1 MSVRIALAQHGFLV
15 GDVHANTRRIVD
27 LARDARDRLRADC
40 VLFPELALTGYPPED
55 LLLRP
60 AFNEQVARA
69 LDWIGERVRGI
80 DVVVGHPHWQQ
91 GALYNAVSLLRAGR
105 RVAVY
110 HKQRLPNHSVFDE
123 KRYFAAGAVPCV
135 VEIGGLRCGLAI
147 CEDIWQ
153 GGPVERTA
161 SAGAAVI
168 LNVNA
173 SPFHLGKRIER
184 EAVVR
189 ERIAAAGVPLVYL
202 NTVAGQDELVFDGES
217 FVMNAAG
224 EVTQRAPA
232 WEETLALVELDV
244 DGAGRVVPRMGDIA
258 SPLSDEASVYRAL
271 VLGVRTYV
279 EKNRFDGAVLGLSGG
294 VDSALTLAIAV
305 DALGADRV
313 EAVMM
318 PSRYTAAMSL
328 EDAAQQARALGV
340 RYREISIEPAFRT
353 FLDMLSEEF
362 AGLPVDGTEEN
373 IQARCRGIVLM
384 ALSNKKNRI
393 VLTTGNKSET
403 AVGYTTLYGDMAG
416 GFAPIKDVPKM
427 MVYRLARHR
436 NALEPV
442 IPQRVL
448 ERPPSAELAP
458 DQRDEDSLPPY
469 PVLDAILE
477 MYVEQDRGV
486 EEITAAGFDVEVVR
500 RVVRMVNR
508 NEYKRRQAPL
518 GVRISR
524 RAFGRDRRYPITSGF
539 YARFDDG
546 FDADFDDGPDK

>member
-1 MSVRIALAQHGFLV
+1 MSLRIALAQHGFPV
-15 GDVHANTRRIVD
+15 GDVRANARRIVA
-27 LARDARDRLRADC
+27 LAMDARDRLRADC

-60 AFNEQVARA
+60 AFNEQVERA
-69 LDWIGERVRGI
+69 LGWIAERVHGI
-80 DVVVGHPHWQQ
+80 DLVLGHPHLQR
-91 GALYNAVSLLRAGR
+91 GALYNAASLLRDGQC
-105 RVAVY
+105 VAVY
-110 HKQRLPNHSVFDE
+110 HKQRLPNYSVFDE
-123 KRYFAAGAVPCV
+123 KRYFAAGDAPCV
-135 VEIGGLRCGLAI
+135 VEIGGVRCGLTI

-153 GGPVERTA
+153 GGPVEWTA
-161 SAGAAVI
+161 AAGAAVI
-168 LNVNA
+168 LNINA
-173 SPFHLGKRIER
+173 SPFHLGKRAER
-184 EAVVR
+184 EAAVR
-189 ERIAAAGVPLVYL
+189 ERIVAAGVPLVYL

-217 FVMNAAG
+217 FVMNVAG

-244 DGAGRVVPRMGDIA
+244 DGAAGRIVPRAGGIA
-258 SPLSDEASVYRAL
+258 PPLSDEASVYRAL
-271 VLGVRTYV
+271 VFGVRAYV
-279 EKNRFDGAVLGLSGG
+279 DRNRFDGAVLGLSGG

-305 DALGADRV
+305 DALGPGRV

-318 PSRYTAAMSL
+318 PSRYTAGISL
-328 EDAAQQARALGV
+328 EDAAQQARTLGV

-353 FLDMLSEEF
+353 FLEMLSEEF

-373 IQARCRGIVLM
+373 IQARCRGVVLM

-427 MVYRLARHR
+427 MVYRLAHYR
-436 NALEPV
+436 NGLRAV

-458 DQRDEDSLPPY
+458 DQRDEDTLPPY

-486 EEITAAGFDVEVVR
+486 EEITAAGFDSEVVR

-539 YARFDDG
+539 YASFDIDWNE
-546 FDADFDDGPDK
+546 